1 MACQP
6 GIEDPELPVSGMHD
20 SFHENFESTNL
31 SIPNRLSIG
40 AIVVDIVAFWLNIA
54 GFSLLFGTFFLT
66 YLDRKVHRHVMFDQ
80 YLWYI
85 GLSWLW
91 FLFQF
96 IGFVYQ
102 TILLRDAR
110 TILLVNTL
118 VRYAFTILVFHRIPL
133 FLDTIISG
141 NISEGAKKLS
151 LIVGSGT
158 FGLLVVLGLI
168 RSNVI
173 GPYVTAILN
182 ALVGASFLHALKR
195 IRHHQDFRANRMR
208 SFLLISGFA
217 FLIFSSYAILFMV
230 FPHLH
235 RPAFDAFAS
244 ALFIVV
250 WCTNDVMVYLRDLS
264 SFGLNEKDRIVVFHD
279 RYRLSEREQEIVG
292 FLVDGLS
299 YKEIAYRLSLSP
311 RTVETH
317 IYRIFKKCSV
327 STKMELVNKIF
338 PLRSST

>member
-1 MACQP
+1 M
-6 GIEDPELPVSGMHD
+6 
-20 SFHENFESTNL
+20 
-31 SIPNRLSIG
+31 
-40 AIVVDIVAFWLNIA
+40 DIVAFWLNIA

-66 YLDRKVHRHVMFDQ
+66 YLDRRVHRHVMFDQ

-158 FGLLVVLGLI
+158 FGLLVVLGLK
-168 RSNVI
+168 I
-173 GPYVTAILN
+173 G
-182 ALVGASFLHALKR
+182 
-195 IRHHQDFRANRMR
+195 RAH
-208 SFLLISGFA
+208 
-217 FLIFSSYAILFMV
+217 V
-230 FPHLH
+230 
-235 RPAFDAFAS
+235 
-244 ALFIVV
+244 
-250 WCTNDVMVYLRDLS
+250 
-264 SFGLNEKDRIVVFHD
+264 
-279 RYRLSEREQEIVG
+279 
-292 FLVDGLS
+292 
-299 YKEIAYRLSLSP
+299 
-311 RTVETH
+311 
-317 IYRIFKKCSV
+317 
-327 STKMELVNKIF
+327 
-338 PLRSST
+338 